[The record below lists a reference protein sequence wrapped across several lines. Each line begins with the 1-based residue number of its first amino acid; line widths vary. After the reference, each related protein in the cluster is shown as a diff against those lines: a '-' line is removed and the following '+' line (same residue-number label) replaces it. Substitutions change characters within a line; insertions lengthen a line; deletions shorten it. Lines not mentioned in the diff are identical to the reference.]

1 MIYIFTN
8 PDLFMTINKYTDLRS
23 LGDTGSFGK
32 NQEFLS
38 KVTKGNQRFP
48 LGSLFAKLKKF
59 IYVL

>member
-8 PDLFMTINKYTDLRS
+8 PDLFITINKYTDLRS
-23 LGDTGSFGK
+23 LCDTGSFGK

-48 LGSLFAKLKKF
+48 LATFDKNS
-59 IYVL
+59 